1 MANTLAATKSN
12 LIALKK
18 SLALATKGFE
28 LMDRKKNILMRQTV
42 AMLDEV
48 SALQAR
54 IDEAYREAYAAL
66 QTANVTLG
74 AVDTFAGCVPVDNG
88 LSLSFRSVM
97 GVELPELTLTE
108 VHRGNVYGYSGSNAF
123 LDEAYARFQEVKR
136 LTVDLAAKESAVF
149 RLAAAIR
156 KTQKRA
162 NALKNVLLPRF
173 TEQIRAVSEALD
185 EKEREE
191 FSRMKVIKAQKES
204 GAAAS
209 AHE

>member
-1 MANTLAATKSN
+1 
-12 LIALKK
+12 
-18 SLALATKGFE
+18 
-28 LMDRKKNILMRQTV
+28 
-42 AMLDEV
+42 MLDEV
-48 SALQAR
+48 STLQAR
-54 IDEAYREAYAAL
+54 IDEAYREAYRAL

-74 AVDTFAGCVPVDNG
+74 AVDTFAGCVPVERG

-108 VHRGNVYGYSGSNAF
+108 AHRGNVYGYSGSNAF
-123 LDEAYARFQEVKR
+123 LDEAYARFGEVKR

-204 GAAAS
+204 GTAAS